1 MSEKTKL
8 RYVLG
13 VEGTLSTD
21 LLTRAARYNVRMTVS
36 QEVYEWLELH
46 DVEYTDSR
54 QKIFICNK
62 VRYVDLGPE
71 LFSTNKNPE
80 DE

>member
-46 DVEYTDSR
+46 DVEYTDNR

-62 VRYVDLGPE
+62 VRYVDLGP
-71 LFSTNKNPE
+71 LSLNLNNKQ
-80 DE
+80 